1 MKEKKKRVTGK
12 DIRRFYRIF
21 VVGSILAFVFGI
33 WIILSMSLN
42 PTPSYE
48 DQQES
53 TVTVESIRYY
63 PSVRGVGG
71 YRIKTTDG
79 DIYRLSGDF
88 NASAL
93 KEKLTGG
100 TVITIKW
107 HQKNFLINDI
117 LYIEEI
123 KLNGEI
129 LSHYTNND
137 KSVMVFSLISGGIM
151 FILGFI
157 GLLFYHY
164 RVKEEIKKLPKKYR

>member
-1 MKEKKKRVTGK
+1 MKEKKKRLTGK

-21 VVGSILAFVFGI
+21 VVGSILAFAFGT

-53 TVTVESIRYY
+53 IVTVESIRYY
-63 PSVRGVGG
+63 PSGKGVGG

-88 NASAL
+88 NAKTL
-93 KEKLTGG
+93 KEKLTSG

-107 HQKNFLINDI
+107 YQKNFLINNI

-123 KLNGEI
+123 RLNGEI

-137 KSVMVFSLISGGIM
+137 KSAMVFSWIFGGIM

-157 GLLFYHY
+157 GILVYHY
-164 RVKEEIKKLPKKYR
+164 HVKEEIKKLPKKYR